1 MESSEETIP
10 LSKLTVW
17 AESVGNPPILDGSP
31 NPLRA
36 AAFPVSEE
44 MNHKVYMWTGEIW
57 RLEIDAIVNPT
68 NESLSDHSGVS
79 GRILRVAGPRLETEC
94 QLLDGCRT
102 GEARITGGYNLPA
115 KHVIHTVGPR
125 YDERYITAAEHALHS
140 CYRSSMQL
148 AVENKLRTI
157 AFASISTERKSY
169 PMEDAAHVAFR
180 TIRRFLELFGE
191 SIDAVVIVA
200 GRPEEVS
207 VAKRLLPLYFPRT
220 EEEELIARSL
230 LPEDIGNKFGESV
243 VKERKIRISAFPLA
257 DDEDDEE
264 GEAPD
269 AIEETP
275 SGSGLPEEKD
285 PGAPVLDPSFARMQ
299 GDVDH
304 QKRRELS
311 KRPST
316 IRKEEEAQLLYAR
329 YLKRAMASRFDE
341 FQKMNFCYE
350 CGTDILGR
358 PIVVFVAK
366 NLPAKEV
373 NMEHVLLFIIKTL
386 HTVVDRDYVAVLFQS
401 ESTAANR
408 PAFGWMKNAYKV
420 LNRPYKKNMK
430 ALYIVHPTFWTKF
443 VLGLCRPFIS
453 KKFWKKVQY
462 VNQVSDLF
470 KHIDRSQIKV
480 PQCVFEHDR
489 VRNGTVTS
497 PRESEARKEGDF

>member
-1 MESSEETIP
+1 MYIYLIFVP
-10 LSKLTVW
+10 Y
-17 AESVGNPPILDGSP
+17 
-31 NPLRA
+31 R
-36 AAFPVSEE
+36 
-44 MNHKVYMWTGEIW
+44 
-57 RLEIDAIVNPT
+57 
-68 NESLSDHSGVS
+68 
-79 GRILRVAGPRLETEC
+79 
-94 QLLDGCRT
+94 
-102 GEARITGGYNLPA
+102 
-115 KHVIHTVGPR
+115 HVIHTVGPR

-140 CYRSSMQL
+140 CYRTSMQI

-169 PMEDAAHVAFR
+169 PMEDASHCYFR
-180 TIRRFLELFGE
+180 TIRRFLELFGD
-191 SIDAVVIVA
+191 SLDTVVIVA

-207 VAKRLLPLYFPRT
+207 AAKRLLPLYFPRT
-220 EEEELIARSL
+220 EDEELIARSL

-257 DDEDDEE
+257 DDEDVEAEDVGVAKEE
-264 GEAPD
+264 D
-269 AIEETP
+269 T
-275 SGSGLPEEKD
+275 SGTHASDSPEEKD
-285 PGAPVLDPSFARMQ
+285 SETPVLGPSFARMQ

-304 QKRRELS
+304 QKRRDLS
-311 KRPST
+311 KRPSA
-316 IRKEEEAQLLYAR
+316 IRKEEEAQLLYSR

-341 FQKMNFCYE
+341 FQKMSFCYE

-408 PAFGWMKNAYKV
+408 PAFAWMKNAYKV

-430 ALYIVHPTFWTKF
+430 ALYIIHPTFWTKF
-443 VLGLCRPFIS
+443 VLGLCRPFTS

-470 KHIDRSQIKV
+470 KHVDRSQIKV
-480 PQCVFEHDR
+480 PQCVFEYDHAH
-489 VRNGTVTS
+489 NGGVTS
-497 PRESEARKEGDF
+497 PRGSETKKEGDF